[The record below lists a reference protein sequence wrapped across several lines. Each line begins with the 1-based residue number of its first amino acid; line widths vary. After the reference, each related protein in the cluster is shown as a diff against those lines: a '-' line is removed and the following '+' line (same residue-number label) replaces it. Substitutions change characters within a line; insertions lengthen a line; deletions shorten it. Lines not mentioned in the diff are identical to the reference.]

1 MILHLHSTKIKNVG
15 YISSNRS
22 GVDHIYSAV
31 KICKSQIGLL
41 LKNAETGAA
50 MINSRVAILI

>member
-1 MILHLHSTKIKNVG
+1 MILHLHSTRKKMG

-31 KICKSQIGLL
+31 PYVNLNCTVVKKCK
-41 LKNAETGAA
+41 TGAA
-50 MINSRVAILI
+50 MLIQEFGFR